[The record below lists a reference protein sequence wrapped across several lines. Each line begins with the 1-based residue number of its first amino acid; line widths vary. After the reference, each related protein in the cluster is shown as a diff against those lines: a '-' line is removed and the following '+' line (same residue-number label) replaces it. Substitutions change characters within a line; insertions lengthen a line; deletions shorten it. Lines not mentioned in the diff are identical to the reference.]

1 MKGRIRS
8 DPVDMEMLGEDI
20 GDIIAKANENGVPR
34 EDIARILER
43 NLNYVES
50 KAGKERLDGYDDLD
64 I

>member
-1 MKGRIRS
+1 
-8 DPVDMEMLGEDI
+8 MEMLGEDI

-50 KAGKERLDGYDDLD
+50 KAGKERLDGYGDLD